1 MSEWDFKSMG
11 FITKEE
17 MEASLARV
25 RAAKE
30 KPMSDLAQRAA
41 NHEKNKT
48 YINEYG
54 GIEFTKL
61 NEGARL
67 EELDKEVSRRL
78 YWEAEQA
85 KQAKRDEAINDLLKK
100 AGEATRLGNEA
111 KAEAAIREENEK
123 AVAEIRAKHMK
134 ENNLKSDDEV
144 MREEAF
150 RKLLAGL
157 RGE

>member
-41 NHEKNKT
+41 NFEKNKT
-48 YINEYG
+48 YINEHG
-54 GIEFTKL
+54 GIEFEKI

-67 EELDKEVSRRL
+67 AELDKEVSRRL
-78 YWEAEQA
+78 YWEDEQA

-100 AGEATRLGNEA
+100 VGEATRLENEA
-111 KAEAAIREENEK
+111 KAEAAIREENDR
-123 AVAEIRAKHMK
+123 ATAEIRAKHMK

-150 RKLLAGL
+150 RKLLGGL
-157 RGE
+157 KGI